1 MKKIVLSLAGV
12 MAAVAFAP
20 EASAVPAF
28 ARQTGMA
35 CSACHYQHFPVINGF
50 GRAFKEGGYTMMGA
64 EEKIEGEGLSIPA
77 NLNLALVGYISE
89 TKTNGTNGTGIG
101 VAPNGNGPG
110 TTATT
115 KNANNGSLQIPQQVS
130 LFAGGRVSENIG
142 FEAEINLANAGL
154 VPGTQAAGLIRL
166 KLPMVFDVAGMKA
179 GVVPFS
185 TGLGV
190 SDSMEVLNTGAVA
203 VHLFNQSDMKA
214 ISAQQYINTATPA
227 NGGALVASN
236 DNLFF
241 NVAKWGAN
249 SGAGTSGAP
258 TSNYVRGAYLTSIIP
273 GFDSAIGFQSW
284 SGTSV
289 QNTPNPGAIPPVAL
303 LGLSTNGALNTKA
316 AAIDAQMMGDV
327 AGMPLTLILSA
338 ADAPG
343 SANSGSVNLFNQG
356 LLSRRSANFGAE
368 LGVIPNVATVQF
380 GLCRAYSGVQD
391 AATGANLTDNAVM
404 LGATYAFALN
414 VRAELTY
421 SRYSGGMYSAT
432 QQQAQLAAGGA
443 YMGNQQIMMDLAFG
457 F

>member
-20 EASAVPAF
+20 EASAIPAF

-50 GRAFKEGGYTMMGA
+50 GRAFKEGGFTMMGA

-77 NLNLALVGYISE
+77 NLNLALVGYMSYA
-89 TKTNGTNGTGIG
+89 KTNGPANLTGVPG
-101 VAPNGNGPG
+101 GPAVP

-115 KNANNGSLQIPQQVS
+115 KTNNNGSLQIPQQVS
-130 LFAGGRVSENIG
+130 LFAGGRVAENIG
-142 FEAEINLANAGL
+142 FEAEINIAG
-154 VPGTQAAGLIRL
+154 PGTTLGTSTGTGLIRF
-166 KLPMVFDVAGMKA
+166 KMPFVFDVAGVKA

-190 SDSMEVLNTGAVA
+190 ADSMEVLNTGAVA
-203 VHLFNQSDMKA
+203 VHAFNQSDMPA
-214 ISAQQYINTATPA
+214 ISAQQYIGTATPA
-227 NGGALVASN
+227 NGAALVASN
-236 DNLFF
+236 DNFF
-241 NVAKWGAN
+241 ANVARWGASQGMGS
-249 SGAGTSGAP
+249 SGGP

-289 QNTPNPGAIPPVAL
+289 QDPAAATGVAL
-303 LGLSTNGALNTKA
+303 LTANGAVNTKA

-327 AGMPLTLILSA
+327 AGMPLTLIASF

-343 SANSGSVNLFNQG
+343 SANAGSVNLFNQSN
-356 LLSRRSANFGAE
+356 LSRRSANFGAE

-380 GLCRAYSGVQD
+380 GLRRAYSGVQD

-432 QQQAQLAAGGA
+432 AQANQMAAAGGQ

>member
-77 NLNLALVGYISE
+77 NLNLAIVGYMSDS
-89 TKTNGTNGTGIG
+89 KTNGPSAG
-101 VAPNGNGPG
+101 VTP
-110 TTATT
+110 TSKTS
-115 KNANNGSLQIPQQVS
+115 NNNSLQIPQQVS
-130 LFAGGRVSENIG
+130 LFGGGRVAENIG
-142 FEAEINLANAGL
+142 FEAEINLANAGT
-154 VPGTQAAGLIRL
+154 VPGTQQAGLIRL
-166 KLPMVFDVAGMKA
+166 KLPFVFDVAGVKA

-190 SDSMEVLNTGAVA
+190 ADSIEPLNTGAVA

-214 ISAQQYINTATPA
+214 ISAQQYIGTATPA
-227 NGGALVASN
+227 NGAALDASN
-236 DNLFF
+236 DNFF
-241 NVAKWGAN
+241 ASFARWGASN
-249 SGAGTSGAP
+249 GVGASGAP
-258 TSNYVRGAYLTSIIP
+258 TSNYLRGAYLTSAIP

-289 QNTPNPGAIPPVAL
+289 VDALGAGNVNPNPAIAGGIGGV
-303 LGLSTNGALNTKA
+303 GVYNTKA
-316 AAIDAQMMGDV
+316 FAVDAQMLGDV
-327 AGMPLTLILSA
+327 SGMPLTLIASYA
-338 ADAPG
+338 NAP
-343 SANSGSVNLFNQG
+343 ASVNVAGINLFNTG
-356 LLSRRSANFGAE
+356 TLTRSSFNVGAE
-368 LGVIPNVATVQF
+368 LGVIPNVATVQL
-380 GLCRAYSGVQD
+380 GLRRANSGQAD
-391 AATGANLTDNAVM
+391 ANGANLTDNAIMV
-404 LGATYAFALN
+404 GATYAFALN

-421 SRYSGGMYSAT
+421 SKYSGGLYNAGNTPMI
-432 QQQAQLAAGGA
+432 AGGL
-443 YMGNQQIMMDLAFG
+443 GNQLIMMDLAFG

>member
-20 EASAVPAF
+20 EASAIPAF

-77 NLNLALVGYISE
+77 NLNLALVGYISYA
-89 TKTNGTNGTGIG
+89 KTNGTTPG
-101 VAPNGNGPG
+101 V
-110 TTATT
+110 TATN
-115 KNANNGSLQIPQQVS
+115 KGSNSGSLQIPQQVS
-130 LFAGGRVSENIG
+130 LFGGGRVAENIG
-142 FEAEINLANAGL
+142 FEAEINIAG
-154 VPGTQAAGLIRL
+154 PGTTLPGAASAGLIRF
-166 KLPMVFDVAGMKA
+166 KMPFVFDVAGVKA

-190 SDSMEVLNTGAVA
+190 ADSMEVLNTGAVA
-203 VHLFNQSDMKA
+203 VHLFNQADMKA
-214 ISAQQYINTATPA
+214 ISAQQYIGTATAA
-227 NGGALVASN
+227 NGAALVASN
-236 DNLFF
+236 DNFF
-241 NVAKWGAN
+241 ANVAKWGASQGVGA
-249 SGAGTSGAP
+249 SGGP
-258 TSNYVRGAYLTSIIP
+258 TSNYVRGAYLTSAIP

-284 SGTSV
+284 SGISAQDAAV
-289 QNTPNPGAIPPVAL
+289 PGGLLSANGVVA
-303 LGLSTNGALNTKA
+303 TRA
-316 AAIDAQMMGDV
+316 AAIDAQMLGDV
-327 AGMPLTLILSA
+327 AGMPLTLVASF

-343 SANSGSVNLFNQG
+343 SANAGSFNLFNQG
-356 LLSRRSANFGAE
+356 TLSRRSANFGAE

-380 GLCRAYSGVQD
+380 GLRRAYSGIAD
-391 AATGANLTDNAVM
+391 ATGANLTDNAVL

-421 SRYSGGMYSAT
+421 SRYSGGMYSAA
-432 QQQAQLAAGGA
+432 QQQAQIAAAGA

>member
-77 NLNLALVGYISE
+77 NLNLAIVGYMSDI
-89 TKTNGTNGTGIG
+89 KTNGTN
-101 VAPNGNGPG
+101 APG
-110 TTATT
+110 TTPTT
-115 KNANNGSLQIPQQVS
+115 KTTNNGSLQIPQQVS
-130 LFAGGRVSENIG
+130 LFGGGRVAENIG
-142 FEAEINLANAGL
+142 FEAEINIANAGTL
-154 VPGTQAAGLIRL
+154 ATAPIGLIRF
-166 KLPMVFDVAGMKA
+166 KMPFVFDVAGVKA

-190 SDSMEVLNTGAVA
+190 ADSIEPLNTGAVA
-203 VHLFNQSDMKA
+203 VHLFNQFDMKA
-214 ISAQQYINTATPA
+214 ISAQQYITTNSAA
-227 NGGALVASN
+227 NGVALIASN
-236 DNLFF
+236 DNFF
-241 NVAKWGAN
+241 ANVAKWGASQGVGA
-249 SGAGTSGAP
+249 SGGP
-258 TSNYVRGAYLTSIIP
+258 TSNYVRGAYLTSVIP

-289 QNTPNPGAIPPVAL
+289 LDAANPAVAAGAAVAPQTFF
-303 LGLSTNGALNTKA
+303 GVVNTKA
-316 AAIDAQMMGDV
+316 FAVDAQMLGDV
-327 AGMPLTLILSA
+327 AGMPLTLIASYANAPASVNA
-338 ADAPG
+338 AG
-343 SANSGSVNLFNQG
+343 VNLFNTN
-356 LLSRRSANFGAE
+356 LLKRSSFNMGAE
-368 LGVIPNVATVQF
+368 LGVIPNVATVQLGF
-380 GLCRAYSGVQD
+380 RRADSGVSS
-391 AATGANLTDNAVM
+391 TGALGGSNLTDNAIM

-421 SRYSGGMYSAT
+421 SKYSGGLYGAT
-432 QQQAQLAAGGA
+432 ALAMLPGGL
-443 YMGNQQIMMDLAFG
+443 GNQQIAMDLAFG

>member
-20 EASAVPAF
+20 EASAIPAF

-50 GRAFKEGGYTMMGA
+50 GRAFKEGGFTMMGA

-77 NLNLALVGYISE
+77 NLNLALVGYMSYA
-89 TKTNGTNGTGIG
+89 KTNGPANLTNPAVPRGAA
-101 VAPNGNGPG
+101 VP
-110 TTATT
+110 TTAMT
-115 KNANNGSLQIPQQVS
+115 KTSNNGSLQIPKQVS
-130 LFAGGRVSENIG
+130 LFAGGRVAENIG
-142 FEAEINLANAGL
+142 FEAEINIAG
-154 VPGTQAAGLIRL
+154 PGTTMGTSTGTGLIRF
-166 KLPMVFDVAGMKA
+166 KMPFVFDVAGVKA

-190 SDSMEVLNTGAVA
+190 ADSMEVLNTGAVA
-203 VHLFNQSDMKA
+203 VHAFNQSDMPA
-214 ISAQQYINTATPA
+214 ISAQQYIGTATPA
-227 NGGALVASN
+227 NGAALVASN
-236 DNLFF
+236 DSFF
-241 NVAKWGAN
+241 ANVARWGASQGVGA
-249 SGAGTSGAP
+249 SGGP

-289 QNTPNPGAIPPVAL
+289 QDAAGAIGPNTFT
-303 LGLSTNGALNTKA
+303 GLVSPNGAVNTKA

-327 AGMPLTLILSA
+327 AGMPLTLIASF

-343 SANSGSVNLFNQG
+343 SANAASVNLFNTSN
-356 LLSRRSANFGAE
+356 LSRRSANFGAE

-380 GLCRAYSGVQD
+380 GLRRAYSGVQD

-421 SRYSGGMYSAT
+421 SRYSGGMYSAA
-432 QQQAQLAAGGA
+432 QQQIQQNLAGA

>member
-20 EASAVPAF
+20 EASAIPAF

-50 GRAFKEGGYTMMGA
+50 GRAFKEGGFTMMGA

-77 NLNLALVGYISE
+77 NLNLALVGYMSYA
-89 TKTNGTNGTGIG
+89 KTNGTTPG
-101 VAPNGNGPG
+101 V
-110 TTATT
+110 TATT
-115 KNANNGSLQIPQQVS
+115 KDTNSGSLQIPQQVS
-130 LFAGGRVSENIG
+130 LFAGGRVAENIG
-142 FEAEINLANAGL
+142 FEAEINIAG
-154 VPGTQAAGLIRL
+154 PGTTLPIATGTGLIRF
-166 KLPMVFDVAGMKA
+166 KMPFVFDVAGVKA

-190 SDSMEVLNTGAVA
+190 ADSMEVLNTGAVA
-203 VHLFNQSDMKA
+203 VHAFNQSDMSA
-214 ISAQQYINTATPA
+214 ISAQQYIGTATAA
-227 NGGALVASN
+227 NGAALVASN
-236 DNLFF
+236 DSFF
-241 NVAKWGAN
+241 ANVAKWGASQGVGA
-249 SGAGTSGAP
+249 SGGP
-258 TSNYVRGAYLTSIIP
+258 TSNYVRGAYLTSAIP

-289 QNTPNPGAIPPVAL
+289 QDGTAATGLPL
-303 LGLSTNGALNTKA
+303 LSANGAVATRA
-316 AAIDAQMMGDV
+316 AAIDAQMLGDV
-327 AGMPLTLILSA
+327 AGMPLTLVASF

-343 SANSGSVNLFNQG
+343 SANAASVNLFNQG

-380 GLCRAYSGVQD
+380 GLRRAYSGVQD

-421 SRYSGGMYSAT
+421 SRYSGGMYSAA
-432 QQQAQLAAGGA
+432 QQQAQIAAAGA